1 MTIAK
6 RSVALIGFMG
16 TGKTTIGR
24 ALASSLK
31 REFVDTDSL
40 IEERA
45 GKPISR
51 IFSEDGEG
59 IFRKIE
65 AEVVREVYRLK
76 SSVISLGG
84 GALLNPSSSALVKEN
99 SAVVLLTSSIETI
112 LSRTSS
118 NAIRPLLNEKAEDLE
133 QRVAALLA
141 EREATYSDAMD
152 IEIDTDALTVDEA
165 VKEIIRRLNL

>member
-1 MTIAK
+1 MMSAK
-6 RSVALIGFMG
+6 RSIALIGFMG

-24 ALASSLK
+24 ALASSLE
-31 REFVDTDSL
+31 RQFVDTDSL

-51 IFSEDGEG
+51 IFSEDGESM
-59 IFRKIE
+59 FRKME
-65 AEVVREVYRLK
+65 SEVVREVCRLK

-84 GALLNPSSSALVKEN
+84 GALLNPSSSAFVKEN
-99 SAVVLLTSSIETI
+99 SAVVLLRSSVETI
-112 LSRTSS
+112 LARTSS
-118 NAIRPLLNEKAEDLE
+118 NTIRPLLNETAEDLE

-165 VKEIIRRLNL
+165 VKEIIRRLDL